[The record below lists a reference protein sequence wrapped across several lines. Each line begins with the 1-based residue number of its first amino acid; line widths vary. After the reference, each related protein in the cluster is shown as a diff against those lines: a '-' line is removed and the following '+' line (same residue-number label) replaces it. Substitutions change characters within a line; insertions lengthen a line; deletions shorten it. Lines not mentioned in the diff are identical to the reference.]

1 MGTII
6 TNILLFWIL
15 VFLIFFGLQ
24 WIILFGE
31 DKTNIRKNYIK
42 ELLFTIIGVI
52 GLLFFSGWVLSFIK

>member
-15 VFLIFFGLQ
+15 VFLIFFGFQ
-24 WIILFGE
+24 WLIINGE

-42 ELLFTIIGVI
+42 ELLLVIIGVT
-52 GLLFFSGWVLSFIK
+52 GFVLFSGWVLSFL

>member
-15 VFLIFFGLQ
+15 VFLIFFGFQ
-24 WIILFGE
+24 WLIINGE

-42 ELLFTIIGVI
+42 ELLLVIIGVT
-52 GLLFFSGWVLSFIK
+52 GFVLFSGWVLSFI

>member
-15 VFLIFFGLQ
+15 VFLIFFGFQ
-24 WIILFGE
+24 WLIINGE

-42 ELLFTIIGVI
+42 ELLLVIIGVT
-52 GLLFFSGWVLSFIK
+52 GLVLFSGWVLSFI

>member
-15 VFLIFFGLQ
+15 VFLIFFGFQ
-24 WIILFGE
+24 WLIINGE

-42 ELLFTIIGVI
+42 ELLLVIIGVT
-52 GLLFFSGWVLSFIK
+52 GLVLFSGWVLSFL